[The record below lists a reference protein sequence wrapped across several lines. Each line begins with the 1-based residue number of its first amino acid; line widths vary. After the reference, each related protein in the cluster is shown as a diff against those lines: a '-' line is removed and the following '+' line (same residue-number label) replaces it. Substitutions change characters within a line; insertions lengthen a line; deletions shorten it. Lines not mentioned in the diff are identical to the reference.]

1 VRSLRWITVVG
12 CLLVAGCAGATSPP
26 AIPASQD
33 PGAGSR
39 PMLAVSTDAVAV
51 VDNPGDARTAAGQP
65 GPGHLD
71 VVAAKVV
78 KTGDGSLAFDLT
90 LASALAAAPGAP
102 ESGTSADW
110 AVCIDLYPFVVSPL
124 YGQLPTGMPCQL
136 IVRTLWDG
144 TRLSGQVL
152 DRRAVGA
159 GVPASAEPFVPSV
172 EGASIRMSVPAES
185 LGGPSWF
192 LWSVYTEEL
201 GSADPAEVIG
211 ARGPNA
217 AHHVDAAPDGGVG
230 APLVWTGVAR
240 ASLSASD
247 GSRTAQARPF
257 PGGER
262 RSHGH
267 KSVTRR

>member
-1 VRSLRWITVVG
+1 VRSLQWITVVG
-12 CLLVAGCAGATSPP
+12 CLLVAGCTGGTSPH
-26 AIPASQD
+26 ASPASPD
-33 PGAGSR
+33 PGPAAR
-39 PMLAVSTDAVAV
+39 PMLAVSNDAVAV
-51 VDNPGDARTAAGQP
+51 LDNPGDARTAAGQP

-71 VVAAKVV
+71 VVAAKVER
-78 KTGDGSLAFDLT
+78 GANGSFLFDLT
-90 LASALAAAPGAP
+90 LASALPPEPLAPGA
-102 ESGTSADW
+102 GTAAGW

-136 IVRTLWDG
+136 IVQALWDG
-144 TRLSGQVL
+144 TRFSGQL
-152 DRRAVGA
+152 IDRRAVGA
-159 GVPASAEPFVPSV
+159 GVPASAEPFVPLV
-172 EGASIRMSVPAES
+172 EGASIRMSVPGES
-185 LGGPSWF
+185 LGAPSWF
-192 LWSVYTEEL
+192 LWSVFTEEL
-201 GSADPAEVIG
+201 GSMDPADVIA

-240 ASLSASD
+240 ASLTASD

-257 PGGER
+257 PRGER

>member
-26 AIPASQD
+26 ATPASQD
-33 PGAGSR
+33 PGAASR

-51 VDNPGDARTAAGQP
+51 VDTLGDARTVAGQP

-71 VVAAKVV
+71 VVAAKVER
-78 KTGDGSLAFDLT
+78 GANGSFAFDLT
-90 LASALAAAPGAP
+90 LASALPPAPQAT
-102 ESGTSADW
+102 ETGTSADW

-159 GVPASAEPFVPSV
+159 GVPASAEPFVPLV

-185 LGGPSWF
+185 LGNPSWF
-192 LWSVYTEEL
+192 LWSTFTEEL
-201 GSADPAEVIG
+201 GSMDAAEQLG
-211 ARGPNA
+211 ALGPNA

-230 APLVWTGVAR
+230 APLEWRG
-240 ASLSASD
+240 D
-247 GSRTAQARPF
+247 
-257 PGGER
+257 
-262 RSHGH
+262 
-267 KSVTRR
+267 

>member
-1 VRSLRWITVVG
+1 MRSLQWITVVG

-26 AIPASQD
+26 AIPGSQD

-71 VVAAKVV
+71 VVAAKVERRAN
-78 KTGDGSLAFDLT
+78 GSFAFDLT

-102 ESGTSADW
+102 GAGMAAGW

-136 IVRTLWDG
+136 IVQALWDG
-144 TRLSGQVL
+144 TRFSGQLL

-159 GVPASAEPFVPSV
+159 GVPASAEPFVPLV

-185 LGGPSWF
+185 LGSPGWF
-192 LWSVYTEEL
+192 LWSVFTEEL
-201 GSADPAEVIG
+201 DATDAVEQLG
-211 ARGPNA
+211 ALGPNA
-217 AHHVDAAPDGGVG
+217 AFHVDAAPDGGVG
-230 APLVWTGVAR
+230 APLEWRG
-240 ASLSASD
+240 D
-247 GSRTAQARPF
+247 
-257 PGGER
+257 
-262 RSHGH
+262 
-267 KSVTRR
+267 